1 MLRTIIS
8 LSVAAGILV
17 SSQLAL
23 AYEMS
28 SVSCTVAVTQPMWD
42 DCAGAFTLD
51 KGENDVTN
59 GDEFNIVTQILNEG
73 GFGGDGW
80 EFGAKYDG
88 QYEGDSSLFSVTGI
102 DATSGV
108 LNFSGSPLLDDLV
121 SVYDLAISFKAGDS
135 FSIYYWEA
143 PLLSSTI
150 NWTTAGVAY
159 GKEFPKALSHV
170 SVYLR
175 GATEIPEPGTMALLV
190 IGLFGLMMSR
200 KKVS

>member
-1 MLRTIIS
+1 MPHATCVCVCL
-8 LSVAAGILV
+8 AA
-17 SSQLAL
+17 LAL
-23 AYEMS
+23 DG
-28 SVSCTVAVTQPMWD
+28 D
-42 DCAGAFTLD
+42 DRAREAAEAAL
-51 KGENDVTN
+51 
-59 GDEFNIVTQILNEG
+59 
-73 GFGGDGW
+73 
-80 EFGAKYDG
+80 A
-88 QYEGDSSLFSVTGI
+88 
-102 DATSGV
+102 
-108 LNFSGSPLLDDLV
+108 SPLLDDLV